1 MNEKEFKYF
10 TLEEFEKSSSDKVP
24 TQYLDNA
31 YEILGILDIIRHH
44 YGHPLVILSGG
55 GYRNA
60 DFNEKLDGAKSSRHL
75 IAQAMDVR
83 PLKSNNFGEIKVIK
97 ALAEKL
103 LKEKSLPTQSEL
115 GIGIYDRGEKSFI
128 HIDCRKGMKS
138 RWEGK

>member
-1 MNEKEFKYF
+1 MMKKELQYF
-10 TLEEFEKSSSDKVP
+10 SLDEFEKASSDKVP
-24 TQYLDNA
+24 NQYLDNA
-31 YEILGILDIIRHH
+31 YKILSILDVIRHH
-44 YGHPLVILSGG
+44 YGHPLVILAGG

-97 ALAEKL
+97 ALTEKLLAEKL
-103 LKEKSLPTQSEL
+103 LKTESHL
-115 GIGIYDRGEKSFI
+115 GIGIYDRCEKSFI
-128 HIDCRKGMKS
+128 HIDCRKGQKA